1 MRHLTLF
8 VLQVDLGVLKT
19 VRGIITQGARGLEG
33 STSADNRA
41 FVRKYKLAHS
51 LNGKDWSYV
60 IDSKTGF
67 AKVNKNAHYHAQMH
81 AKLMIFLLRSLSF
94 PIPHKS
100 PTDSPLLFPF
110 CPLSHYCFFCSAG
123 KKNSF
128 IPASPLK
135 IIAFNHLSPLVS
147 VSASMPFFL
156 HSFCLS
162 STCSLIPY
170 LSLMGVN

>member
-1 MRHLTLF
+1 MP
-8 VLQVDLGVLKT
+8 KT

-51 LNGKDWSYV
+51 LNGKDWSYI
-60 IDSKTGF
+60 IDSKTGI
-67 AKVNKNAHYHAQMH
+67 AKVNKNTHYHAQMH
-81 AKLMIFLLRSLSF
+81 AKLMIFPLRSLSQ
-94 PIPHKS
+94 HLLS
-100 PTDSPLLFPF
+100 PSLINLPQILLFF
-110 CPLSHYCFFCSAG
+110 FLSVHFLIIVFLFSR

-135 IIAFNHLSPLVS
+135 IIAFNHLSPLAS

-156 HSFCLS
+156 HSFCLIHLFAH
-162 STCSLIPY
+162 SLFV
-170 LSLMGVN
+170 SHGC